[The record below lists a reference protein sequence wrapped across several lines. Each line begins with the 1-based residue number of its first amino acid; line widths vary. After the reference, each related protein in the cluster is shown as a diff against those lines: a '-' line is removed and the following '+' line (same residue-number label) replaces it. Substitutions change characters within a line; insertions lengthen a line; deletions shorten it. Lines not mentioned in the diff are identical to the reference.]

1 MTKLKAKQRYILN
14 YKFVRILKIQNVH
27 RKGLELSNCDIS
39 GGKTYIRNIKILP
52 PKIFNAWLLN

>member
-39 GGKTYIRNIKILP
+39 GGKTYISTASMHLHKD
-52 PKIFNAWLLN
+52 FTA